1 VLSDADFKR
10 AEDRAV
16 DEAIALQERGTA
28 ADVLLLEYDDE
39 RSGGFAPLA
48 HVPEDKIV
56 VLGLVSTKRP
66 DLEREDELRARIEE
80 ASAYV
85 PLERLALSTQCGF
98 ASVAKGNDLSI
109 DEQEHKHKHKLELVA
124 GVARTVWA

>member
-1 VLSDADFKR
+1 MARGGYARL
-10 AEDRAV
+10 AEEVFPR
-16 DEAIALQERGTA
+16 TA

-48 HVPEDKIV
+48 HVPEDKVV

-66 DLEREDELRARIEE
+66 ELESGDELRARIEE

-98 ASVAKGNDLSI
+98 ASVAKGNDLSVE
-109 DEQEHKHKHKLELVA
+109 EQERKLELVA
-124 GVARTVWA
+124 HVARTVWG